1 MAREYSLENTRN
13 LGIVAHIDAGK
24 TTTTERVLYYS
35 GAIHKIGNVDEG
47 NTTTDYMVQEKER
60 GITITSAAITA
71 FWKGKRINLID
82 TPGHVDF
89 TAEVERSLR
98 VLDGAVVVFD
108 ACSGVEPQSETVWR
122 QADRYNTPRVAFLN
136 KMDKVGADFFM
147 STASIKQ
154 KLGARP
160 VPIQVPIGA
169 EETFVGIVDLVTMK
183 AYVWLE
189 ETLGAKYEERAIPE
203 DLKEISE
210 KYRHELLEA
219 CADFNEDVM
228 HKYLEGKLA
237 DITVDEIKKALRKGT
252 ISGGMVPVICGSS
265 FKNKGVQPM
274 LDAVVDFLPSPM
286 DVPAIKGTVP
296 GSGVEETR
304 TADDT
309 APLAAL
315 AFKIIADPFVGKLT
329 FVRVYSGN
337 LLSSSYVYNA
347 ISGKKERIGRL
358 LRMHANKR
366 EEIQV
371 CYAGDIAAVVGL
383 KETTTGDTLC
393 DENSPIVLESMNFP
407 DPVISVAIE
416 PKTRADQDKMGA
428 ALSRLSDEDPTFIV
442 RTDEETG
449 QTIMSGMG
457 ELHLEILV
465 DRMKR
470 EYNVEANVGKPMV
483 AYKETVKKTVD
494 AEGKY
499 IRQTGGKGQYG
510 HCYIT
515 LSPRERG
522 AGYEFVNDIVGG
534 SIPKEYIPAIDKGI
548 KEACE
553 GGVLA
558 GYPVVDV
565 GISLTDGSYHD
576 VDSSEMAFKIAGSM
590 AFKEA
595 FKRANPI
602 LLEPIMDI
610 EVITPEEYMG
620 EVIGNLS
627 SRRGRIESMTQR
639 GNARV
644 IRGFVPIANMFGYAT
659 DLRSLT
665 QGRGNS
671 TMQLSHYE
679 EVPKALA
686 EEIIAKNAGKVAEK
700 R

>member
-1 MAREYSLENTRN
+1 MAREYTLENTRN

-210 KYRHELLEA
+210 KYRHDLLEA

-304 TADDT
+304 NADDN

-627 SRRGRIESMTQR
+627 SRRGRIENMTQR

-679 EVPKALA
+679 EVPRVLA

>member
-1 MAREYSLENTRN
+1 MAREYTLENTRN

-160 VPIQVPIGA
+160 VPIQIPIGA

-203 DLKEISE
+203 DLKEVSE
-210 KYRHELLEA
+210 KYRHDLLEA

-237 DITVDEIKKALRKGT
+237 DITVDEIKNALRKGT
-252 ISGGMVPVICGSS
+252 ISGGIVPVICGSS

-286 DVPAIKGTVP
+286 DVPAIKGTIP

-304 TADDT
+304 NADDN

-416 PKTRADQDKMGA
+416 PKTRADQDKMGS

>member
-1 MAREYSLENTRN
+1 MAREYTLENTRN

>member
-1 MAREYSLENTRN
+1 MAREYTLENTRN

-160 VPIQVPIGA
+160 VPIQIPIGA

-203 DLKEISE
+203 DLKEVSE
-210 KYRHELLEA
+210 KYRHDLLEA

-237 DITVDEIKKALRKGT
+237 DITVDEIKNALRKGT
-252 ISGGMVPVICGSS
+252 ISGGIVPVICGSS

-286 DVPAIKGTVP
+286 DVPAIKGTIP

-304 TADDT
+304 NADDN

-416 PKTRADQDKMGA
+416 PKTRADQDKMGS

-483 AYKETVKKTVD
+483 AYKETVKKAVD

>member
-1 MAREYSLENTRN
+1 MP
-13 LGIVAHIDAGK
+13 
-24 TTTTERVLYYS
+24 
-35 GAIHKIGNVDEG
+35 
-47 NTTTDYMVQEKER
+47 
-60 GITITSAAITA
+60 AA
-71 FWKGKRINLID
+71 
-82 TPGHVDF
+82 
-89 TAEVERSLR
+89 
-98 VLDGAVVVFD
+98 
-108 ACSGVEPQSETVWR
+108 GVEPQSETVWR

>member
-1 MAREYSLENTRN
+1 MAREFSLENTRN
-13 LGIVAHIDAGK
+13 LGIVAHVDAGK

-35 GAIHKIGNVDEG
+35 GVIHKIGNVDEG

-60 GITITSAAITA
+60 GITITSAAITS
-71 FWKGKRINLID
+71 FWRGKRINLID

-122 QADRYNTPRVAFLN
+122 QADRYKTPRVAFLN

-147 STASIKQ
+147 SVDSIKQ

-160 VPIQVPIGA
+160 IPLQIPIGA
-169 EETFVGIVDLVTMK
+169 ADTFVGVVDLVLMK
-183 AYVWLE
+183 SFVWLE
-189 ETLGAKYEERAIPE
+189 DTLGAKFEEREIPA
-203 DLKEISE
+203 DLKEQAE
-210 KYRHELLEA
+210 EYHHMLLETV
-219 CADFNEDVM
+219 ADFDDAIM
-228 HKYLEGKLA
+228 HKYLEGKLKE
-237 DITVDEIKKALRKGT
+237 ITIEEIRKAIRKAT
-252 ISGGMVPVICGSS
+252 ISCSIVPVICGSS

-274 LDAVVDFLPSPM
+274 LDCVVDYLPSPLDM
-286 DVPAIKGTVP
+286 PPMKGTHPKTLIEEIRVPA
-296 GSGVEETR
+296 
-304 TADDT
+304 DD

-337 LLSSSYVYNA
+337 LTSSSYIYNTN
-347 ISGKKERIGRL
+347 SGQKERIGRL

-366 EEIQV
+366 EDIEV

-383 KETTTGDTLC
+383 KGTTTGDTLC
-393 DENSPIVLESMNFP
+393 DENHPIVLESMNFP
-407 DPVISVAIE
+407 DPVIQVAIE
-416 PKTRADQDKMGA
+416 PKTRADQDKLGV
-428 ALSRLSDEDPTFIV
+428 ALNRLSDEDPTFKV
-442 RTDEETG
+442 RTDPETG
-449 QTIMSGMG
+449 QTIMAGMG

-470 EYNVEANVGKPMV
+470 EYNVEANIGKPMV
-483 AYKETVKKTVD
+483 AYKETITKKME

-510 HCYIT
+510 HCVIM
-515 LSPRERG
+515 LEPMERG
-522 AGYEFVNDIVGG
+522 TGYEFVNDIVGG
-534 SIPKEYIPAIDKGI
+534 SIPREYIPAIDKGI
-548 KEACE
+548 KEAAE

-558 GYPVVDV
+558 GYPVIDLK
-565 GISLTDGSYHD
+565 ISLLDGSYHD

-590 AFKEA
+590 AFKDG

-602 LLEPIMDI
+602 LLEPIMDV
-610 EVITPEEYMG
+610 EVTTPEEYMG

-627 SRRGRIESMTQR
+627 SRRGRIENMTQR

-644 IRGFVPIANMFGYAT
+644 IRGFAPIANMFGYST

-665 QGRGNS
+665 QGRGNY
-671 TMQLSHYE
+671 TMQFAKYE
-679 EVPKALA
+679 EVPKSTA
-686 EEIIAKNAGKVAEK
+686 EEIISKAAGKAGEK

>member
-160 VPIQVPIGA
+160 VPIQIPIGA

-203 DLKEISE
+203 DLKEVSE
-210 KYRHELLEA
+210 KYRHDLLEA

-237 DITVDEIKKALRKGT
+237 DITVDEIKNALRKGT
-252 ISGGMVPVICGSS
+252 ISGGIVPVICGSS

-286 DVPAIKGTVP
+286 DVPAIKGTIP

-304 TADDT
+304 NADDN

-416 PKTRADQDKMGA
+416 PKTRADQDKMGS

-483 AYKETVKKTVD
+483 AYKETVKKAVD

>member
-210 KYRHELLEA
+210 KYRHDLLEA

-304 TADDT
+304 NADDN